1 MSSVIVNLEGLAR
14 AMRELSVT
22 TTDGKDLTD
31 LRENAVR
38 VSWGRG
44 VSGGWMK
51 VEYRGKSREVQE
63 VDARGAGVA
72 VTFAGRLR
80 RIINAHHG
88 DETTTIGVEGDMV
101 ALRFKRAEYR
111 LFTFPTAD
119 YDAGKA
125 SPEPVA
131 PPIKAPAPVRAA
143 LAKAHAKPA
152 PVAAPANPAPAP
164 TVHAPSTGRPPA
176 AKAHTLSAPAAAL
189 VAGLARI
196 GKPANKAALLA
207 VGVDRA
213 TWSEALSEAYRAGAV
228 RRVKG
233 ADVLHALA

>member
-1 MSSVIVNLEGLAR
+1 M
-14 AMRELSVT
+14 T
-22 TTDGKDLTD
+22 
-31 LRENAVR
+31 
-38 VSWGRG
+38 
-44 VSGGWMK
+44 
-51 VEYRGKSREVQE
+51 
-63 VDARGAGVA
+63 
-72 VTFAGRLR
+72 RL
-80 RIINAHHG
+80 IS
-88 DETTTIGVEGDMV
+88 ETSE
-101 ALRFKRAEYR
+101 
-111 LFTFPTAD
+111 
-119 YDAGKA
+119 
-125 SPEPVA
+125 A
-131 PPIKAPAPVRAA
+131 PPESMPNPAPI
-143 LAKAHAKPA
+143 
-152 PVAAPANPAPAP
+152 AAPANPAPAP